1 MLPVL
6 ILEPDESMRAML
18 ADALSALRRQNLPAT
33 RIEMSTGS
41 PSAMRHAI
49 EAQSGI
55 ALAILGIPPGAVVQC
70 AELGN
75 LAMQRNR
82 SSYTLFCLH
91 DAGDLGDLLE
101 NCLRP
106 AGILT
111 APISQSSL
119 SKVLTRILT
128 DYQAL
133 IGDTPGND
141 DCMVVEAGGTAYRIS
156 YDEILYLEALDKLL
170 TIHTRRQQ
178 IAVRRS
184 LSALEGTLPD
194 TFIRCHRAYI
204 LNSRYIDQVD
214 YSNMSLTLS
223 NGDVLPISRGQRTE
237 VRKRFDAGKGA
248 NA

>member
-6 ILEPDESMRAML
+6 ILEPDESIRAML
-18 ADALSALRRQNLPAT
+18 VDALSALRRQSLPAT

-41 PSAMRHAI
+41 PSAMQHAI

-55 ALAILGIPPGAVVQC
+55 ALAILGIPSGAVVPC
-70 AELGN
+70 VELGS

-91 DAGDLGDLLE
+91 DAGDLSDLLE

-111 APISQSSL
+111 APITKDSL
-119 SKVLTRILT
+119 SRCLTRILT

-133 IGDTPGND
+133 TGDASDD
-141 DCMVVEAGGTAYRIS
+141 DCMMVEAGGAAYRIS
-156 YDEILYLEALDKLL
+156 YDDILYLEALDKLL

-194 TFIRCHRAYI
+194 NFIRCHRAYI
-204 LNSRYIDQVD
+204 LNTRYIDQVD
-214 YSNMSLTLS
+214 YGNMSLTLS
-223 NGDVLPISRGQRTE
+223 NGDVLPISRGQRAE
-237 VRKRFDAGKGA
+237 VKKRFSAGKGA
-248 NA
+248 DT

>member
-6 ILEPDESMRAML
+6 ILEPDESIRAML
-18 ADALSALRRQNLPAT
+18 MDELSSLKQQNLPAT

-41 PSAMRHAI
+41 ASTMRRAI
-49 EAQSGI
+49 VAQSGI
-55 ALAILGIPPGAVVQC
+55 TLSILGIPPGAVGQC
-70 AELGN
+70 SELGS
-75 LAMQRNR
+75 LAIQCNR
-82 SSYTLFCLH
+82 LNYTLFCLH
-91 DAGDLGDLLE
+91 DAGDLVELLE

-111 APISQSSL
+111 APITRISL
-119 SKVLTRILT
+119 TRCLTRILK

-133 IGDTPGND
+133 TSDAPDD
-141 DCMVVEAGGTAYRIS
+141 DCMVIEAGTATYRIS

-194 TFIRCHRAYI
+194 SFIRCHRAYI
-204 LNSRYIDQVD
+204 LNMRYIDQVD
-214 YSNMSLTLS
+214 YSNMSLTLT
-223 NGDVLPISRGQRTE
+223 NGDVLPISRGQRAE
-237 VRKRFDAGKGA
+237 LKKRFNAGKGA
-248 NA
+248 DA